1 MVKDFKALNLSIGL
15 WIFPHCVILLTFGLN
30 KYNLFRITDVF
41 SFIICLDEKFR
52 KRTSSE
58 PYLAVMNAFL
68 RKLNI
73 LSFTVKILHVSYPSY
88 IFFMK
93 FSKVFMFGFYAVMLA
108 QCEVFFIFWACSLF
122 PSKTGIKETL
132 VAVKVG
138 NNCPKIELEII
149 KDGFVDTFLLIFLLF
164 YLQELFKGGPKL

>member
-30 KYNLFRITDVF
+30 KYNLFRISDVF

-88 IFFMK
+88 VFFTK
-93 FSKVFMFGFYAVMLA
+93 FSKFLMFGFYALMLA
-108 QCEVFFIFWACSLF
+108 QSEVFFIFWAHSF
-122 PSKTGIKETL
+122 SFQDWDKRDFTL

-138 NNCPKIELEII
+138 RNCPKIELEII
-149 KDGFVDTFLLIFLLF
+149 KDGFVDIFLLIFLLF
-164 YLQELFKGGPKL
+164 YLQKLF